1 MTAMNGKGKNSSKI
15 AVAIATSIAVG
26 GSVTPSQVHAKPAN
40 STATSSNVDAIIGT
54 GKDAIIGTGKD
65 AIIGTGKD
73 AIIGT
78 GKDAIIGT
86 GADAIIGTGK
96 DAIIGTGKDAII
108 GTGADAIIGT
118 GRVLLFGPIDSV
130 NTEKKTISM
139 LGRTLKLPSVDLIS
153 EAMTGGMQLVA
164 AVSGQLSSAG
174 KLEKIS
180 LRLADASYV
189 PGASKVVISGRVDK
203 IDDKLGTMKVG
214 RALIDVTSVRAAKS
228 ASVGDVV
235 VVMGTQPT
243 RQGVVIAEQMLVD

>member
-54 GKDAIIGTGKD
+54 GK
-65 AIIGTGKD
+65 
-73 AIIGT
+73 
-78 GKDAIIGT
+78 
-86 GADAIIGTGK
+86 DAIIGTGK